1 MIENAIRRNRG
12 TIPLV
17 HDAAL
22 LLGELGEMSE
32 ASFQDGASA
41 KRFEASV
48 YVLVLWRLK
57 DRWDDKP
64 QLFDQ
69 RSALVS
75 RCERLSKLT
84 SDMADVIEL
93 REVATLATD
102 ITTIGCLSMYAEA
115 NNQWLSCQALGE
127 PLIATVAH
135 LYIYQRI
142 RKGDSKTS
150 FVLDRICEKF
160 AHLLFWDGV
169 PKDRGTCKDSLENWI
184 LDSKLRSL
192 RPRETGIIEELFQK
206 RNTAPTVVGLA
217 EILFGSKDLAASN
230 HRSASGSKVVSP
242 GPSTLLEMESD
253 FRDFLAISMLLKVTE
268 ECTNV
273 VSIGSKN
280 SKVLAL
286 HLGYQMIRGN
296 NDFDILTGIVGGLE
310 KFQYQQ
316 PWWLQFRLEQD

>member
-1 MIENAIRRNRG
+1 MIKNAIRRNRG

-32 ASFQDGASA
+32 ASFQDDASA

-69 RSALVS
+69 RLALIS

-84 SDMADVIEL
+84 SDIADVTKL
-93 REVATLATD
+93 REGATLAPD
-102 ITTIGCLSMYAEA
+102 IITIGCLSMYAEA
-115 NNQWLSCQALGE
+115 NNQRLSCQALGE

-135 LYIYQRI
+135 LYIYQKI

-169 PKDRGTCKDSLENWI
+169 PKDQETCKNSLENWI

-206 RNTAPTVVGLA
+206 RNTAPTVVGLV
-217 EILFGSKDLAASN
+217 ASN
-230 HRSASGSKVVSP
+230 HGSASSSKVVSP

-273 VSIGSKN
+273 ISIGSEN

-310 KFQYQQ
+310 KFQYQR
-316 PWWLQFRLEQD
+316 PWWLQSRLEQD